1 MAKKKFYA
9 VRQGRKTGMFL
20 TWDECKKQV
29 MGYPGAIYKS
39 FGTEAEAKEYL
50 GISGCDKCGQGAGE
64 NESGVEKTVTTGS
77 VQMEKTNSDAVE
89 IYVDGSY
96 HVGTKEFSYGMVV
109 LIDGKEEKFSQ
120 KMTDP
125 ELAQMRNVAGEIKG
139 SEAAMQ
145 YALDHRI
152 PSIIIYHDYQGIASW
167 CNGDWKANKPGTIAY
182 RQKKRYT
189 SNFGRSKVIPT
200 TNTTIWLMNLQ
211 KKHLE
216 SIDKIRLK
224 DLYYHCLRYD
234 RRTCTF

>member
-1 MAKKKFYA
+1 MTKKKFYA
-9 VRQGRKTGMFL
+9 VKQGRKTGMFL
-20 TWDECKKQV
+20 TWDDCKKQV

-50 GISGCDKCGQGAGE
+50 GISAADAR
-64 NESGVEKTVTTGS
+64 ESSHSEGS
-77 VQMEKTNSDAVE
+77 IQEENSDSEGAVE

-96 HVGTKEFSYGMVV
+96 HAATKEFSYGMVV
-109 LIDGKEEKFSQ
+109 LVDGKEEKFSQ

-145 YALDHRI
+145 YALDHEI

-182 RQKKRYT
+182 RDFYREASRKIKIQFRKVKGH
-189 SNFGRSKVIPT
+189 SN
-200 TNTTIWLMNLQ
+200 
-211 KKHLE
+211 
-216 SIDKIRLK
+216 DKYNDMVDQLAKEALGI
-224 DLYYHCLRYD
+224 C
-234 RRTCTF
+234 

>member
-50 GISGCDKCGQGAGE
+50 GIRQEAGISGASG
-64 NESGVEKTVTTGS
+64 SGVGS
-77 VQMEKTNSDAVE
+77 AVAANGMQADSNAADAVE

-96 HVGTKEFSYGMVV
+96 HAGTKEFSYGMVV
-109 LIDGKEEKFSQ
+109 LIDGREEKFSQ
-120 KMTDP
+120 KMSDP

-145 YALDHRI
+145 YALDHKI

-167 CNGDWKANKPGTIAY
+167 CNGDWKANKAGTIAY
-182 RQKKRYT
+182 RDFYQKAKKSVHIEFRKVKGH
-189 SNFGRSKVIPT
+189 SN
-200 TNTTIWLMNLQ
+200 
-211 KKHLE
+211 
-216 SIDKIRLK
+216 DKYNDMVDELAKEALGI
-224 DLYYHCLRYD
+224 H
-234 RRTCTF
+234 

>member
-9 VRQGRKTGMFL
+9 VKQGRKTGMFL
-20 TWDECKKQV
+20 TWDDCKKQV

-39 FGTEAEAKEYL
+39 FGTREEAEAYL
-50 GISGCDKCGQGAGE
+50 GVTGAQTGQKDREAGITRSVSSGNNKSE
-64 NESGVEKTVTTGS
+64 NTE
-77 VQMEKTNSDAVE
+77 NAVE

-96 HVGTKEFSYGMVV
+96 HAATKEFSYGMVV
-109 LIDGKEEKFSQ
+109 LVDGKEEKFSQ

-145 YALDHRI
+145 YALDHKI

-182 RQKKRYT
+182 RDFYREASRKIKIQFRKVKGH
-189 SNFGRSKVIPT
+189 SN
-200 TNTTIWLMNLQ
+200 
-211 KKHLE
+211 
-216 SIDKIRLK
+216 DKYNDMVDQLAKEALGIV
-224 DLYYHCLRYD
+224 
-234 RRTCTF
+234 

>member
-50 GISGCDKCGQGAGE
+50 GIGSDDKNEKNAGE
-64 NESGVEKTVTTGS
+64 NKSAVKNPETSGDIRAETA
-77 VQMEKTNSDAVE
+77 NSDAVE
-89 IYVDGSY
+89 IYVD
-96 HVGTKEFSYGMVV
+96 VGTKEFSYGMVV

-125 ELAQMRNVAGEIKG
+125 QLAQMRNVAGEIKG

-145 YALDHRI
+145 YALDHKI

-182 RQKKRYT
+182 RDFYQKAKEKVHIEFRKVKGH
-189 SNFGRSKVIPT
+189 SN
-200 TNTTIWLMNLQ
+200 
-211 KKHLE
+211 
-216 SIDKIRLK
+216 DKYNDMVDELAKEALGI
-224 DLYYHCLRYD
+224 H
-234 RRTCTF
+234 

>member
-9 VRQGRKTGMFL
+9 VRQGRKTGMFF

-50 GISGCDKCGQGAGE
+50 GIGGSVTGSEISGAAGDGVSLTAENSGAG
-64 NESGVEKTVTTGS
+64 TTDS
-77 VQMEKTNSDAVE
+77 AAVE

-96 HVGTKEFSYGMVV
+96 HAATKEFSYGMVV
-109 LIDGKEEKFSQ
+109 LIDGREEKFSQ
-120 KMTDP
+120 KMSDP

-145 YALDHRI
+145 YALDHKI

-167 CNGDWKANKPGTIAY
+167 CNGDWKANKAGTIAY
-182 RQKKRYT
+182 RDFYRKAKEQVHIEFRKVKGH
-189 SNFGRSKVIPT
+189 SN
-200 TNTTIWLMNLQ
+200 
-211 KKHLE
+211 
-216 SIDKIRLK
+216 DKYNDMVDELAK
-224 DLYYHCLRYD
+224 DALGIH
-234 RRTCTF
+234 